1 MILRPK
7 PGMKPGGNSSKK
19 PGRLLSGATAVAAL
33 IALSGCGGS
42 GGGHSSSSG
51 SGPSGTLTL
60 ATGATGNFADD
71 FNPFSPNV
79 EAPAN
84 GMIYEPLFFF
94 NTAKA
99 GDVQSWL
106 GTGYTWS
113 DGGRTLT
120 VNLRHGVTW
129 SDGQPFTSAD
139 VAFSF
144 NQKIQDKALN
154 SYGLP
159 LAGATTNGPYQAV
172 IRFTQS
178 EVTNDYLILGK
189 SFILPKHI
197 WSTVADPTTWQNTR
211 PVGTGAFT
219 VRSVSGQ
226 VMTLTANTHYYMP
239 GFPKV
244 RTLKYLAFSGNN
256 GTDAAVE
263 SGEVDWGGGFI
274 PNIQTTYL
282 DKNKNYVLSNVP
294 LADTFLLPNMK
305 SGPTT
310 DLALR
315 QAISEAMDRDFISKS
330 VYNGETTPTNPE
342 ALLSPNFD
350 AVADPALAD
359 ATFDEGPANARAT
372 LAKAGYQLG
381 SDGMFSQPDGQ
392 PLNLTVQYVSGY
404 TDYESILQILQQELA
419 EAGIRIT
426 IAAPSYAQYTTDQ
439 DDGNFQLLLTNAGY
453 TPSPYSYYYNLV
465 DSAVAPAIGTADTVG
480 NFGRYDNPKV
490 DAALARIAGTS
501 DPAVQDKAF
510 DTVEQAV
517 AADLPIIPL
526 FQAQDEIEIN
536 GSTVTGYPT
545 PSNPYAATPLWLQP
559 DDAWVAM
566 RIAAK

>member
-1 MILRPK
+1 MNLRPK
-7 PGMKPGGNSSKK
+7 PAG
-19 PGRLLSGATAVAAL
+19 LLAGATAVTAL

-42 GGGHSSSSG
+42 ASGGGSSSSA
-51 SGPSGTLTL
+51 SGPHGTLTL
-60 ATGATGNFADD
+60 ATGATGSFADD

-79 EAPAN
+79 EAPTN

-106 GTGYTWS
+106 GTSYAWS
-113 DGGRTLT
+113 NGGRTLT

-144 NQKIQDKALN
+144 NQKIQNKALN

-159 LAGATTNGPYQAV
+159 LAGATTNGDYQA
-172 IRFTQS
+172 IITFTQS
-178 EVTNDYLILGK
+178 QVTNGYLILGK

-197 WSTVADPTTWQNTR
+197 WSTVSDPTTWQNTR
-211 PVGTGAFT
+211 PVGTGAFE
-219 VRSVSGQ
+219 VQSVSGQ

-244 RTLKYLAFSGNN
+244 KTLKYLAFSGNN

-274 PNIQTTYL
+274 PDIQTTYL

-294 LADTFLLPNMK
+294 LADTFLLPNTR

-350 AVADPALAD
+350 SVADPALAN
-359 ATFDEGPANARAT
+359 ASFDEGPANAKAT
-372 LAKAGYQLG
+372 LGKAGYKLG
-381 SDGMFSQPDGQ
+381 SDGMFSLPDGQ

-404 TDYESILQILQQELA
+404 TDYESILQIVQQELA

-426 IAAPSYAQYTTDQ
+426 IAAPSYAQYTTNQ
-439 DDGNFQLLLTNAGY
+439 DDGDFQLLLTNAGY
-453 TPSPYSYYYNLV
+453 TPSPYSYYYNLL

-480 NFGRYDNPKV
+480 NFGRYANPAV
-490 DAALARIAGTS
+490 DAALTRIAGTS
-501 DPAVQDKAF
+501 DTAVQDQAF
-510 DTVEQAV
+510 ATVEQAV
-517 AADLPIIPL
+517 ADDLPIIPL

-536 GSTVTGYPT
+536 GDNVTGYPT
-545 PSNPYAATPLWLQP
+545 AADPYAATPLWLQP

-566 RIAAK
+566 RIATK